1 MYGLTR
7 AITTLI
13 GAALAGFLLWLAV
26 EFVEGEES
34 AGDYWSSVGLV
45 ALAGLVMA
53 LSQLLGGW
61 TKWGWP
67 RISAPV
73 FLIAFL
79 PVLIVGFWLVLAGQ
93 PEGEGWL
100 RGDVLNW
107 SDDIGIGGVV
117 DQLLFVLPVIVF
129 GIGLVFGFTFDT
141 SGPRIATVEPV
152 GTVPS
157 AHEPVVERRTDDD
170 ETAVEAPPRAPG

>member
-7 AITTLI
+7 AATSVIA
-13 GAALAGFLLWLAV
+13 AALAGLLLWLAV
-26 EFVEGEES
+26 EVAEGDES

-45 ALAGLVMA
+45 AVAGLVMA

-67 RISAPV
+67 RISRPV
-73 FLIAFL
+73 FVIAFL
-79 PVLIVGFWLVLAGQ
+79 PVLVVGAWLVLAGQ

-100 RGDVLNW
+100 RGDILDL
-107 SDDIGIGGVV
+107 SEDIGVDGLV

-129 GIGLVFGFTFDT
+129 GVGLVFGFTFDT
-141 SGPRIATVEPV
+141 TGPP
-152 GTVPS
+152 VPS
-157 AHEPVVERRTDDD
+157 TEPVVT
-170 ETAVEAPPRAPG
+170 APPRRHDDTVVGAGATPEEQPPGTEP